1 MMKKENTKDYPSVI
15 LVVYLSLAIS
25 ILLHVAM
32 FLSFKFGEGII
43 FQQIGDIVEHRRA
56 RFHFDGFILNIVST
70 FLLAFVLYMYNMYIQ
85 KDSLLN
91 NKMRLFL
98 IIIGSVSITIL
109 LSLIFTSLHPYILG
123 YADKDVP
130 INRIVHHYRN
140 GMMRDFFVTMVVT
153 LSWQLIISNYKSRK
167 MAVENE
173 TLVAEN
179 MITRYEVLKNQL
191 NPHFLFNS
199 LNTLQSLIEIDKEK
213 AMDYVQELSKVLR
226 YSLQN
231 QEVVTLEEEI
241 RLANSYCKLM
251 EIRYG
256 DNLKFDFNIDE
267 YMMSYQII
275 PLSLQ
280 VLIENAIKHNVISDK
295 QPLTIYVFNST
306 MEDSIVVLNTIQP
319 KLDKSSGNGIGLANL
334 SERYRLKWNTDIIVH
349 EDSDEFAVEIKL
361 KKSNEK

>member
-1 MMKKENTKDYPSVI
+1 MKKEITKDYPSVV

-25 ILLHVAM
+25 VLLHVAM

-43 FQQIGDIVEHRRA
+43 FQNISDIAEHRRVH
-56 RFHFDGFILNIVST
+56 FHFDGFILNIVST
-70 FLLAFVLYMYNMYIQ
+70 FILAFVLYMYNMYIQ
-85 KDSLLN
+85 KDSLLS
-91 NKMRLFL
+91 NKTKIIF
-98 IIIGSVSITIL
+98 IIIGSVSITML
-109 LSLIFTSLHPYILG
+109 LSIIFTSLQPYILG
-123 YADKDVP
+123 YADKDIP

-140 GMMRDFFVTMVVT
+140 AMMRDFFVTMVVT

-167 MAVENE
+167 IAIENE

-226 YSLQN
+226 YSLHN

-241 RLANSYCKLM
+241 RLANSFCKLM

-256 DNLKFDFNIDE
+256 DNLKFDFNFDDYI
-267 YMMSYQII
+267 MSYQII
-275 PLSLQ
+275 PLSLL
-280 VLIENAIKHNVISDK
+280 VLLENAIKHNVISDK
-295 QPLTIYVFNST
+295 QPLTIYVFNCT
-306 MEDSIVVLNTIQP
+306 LDDSLVVLNSIQP
-319 KLDKSSGNGIGLANL
+319 KLDDSRGNGIGLANL
-334 SERYRLKWNTDIIVH
+334 SERYRLKWNTDIIIH
-349 EDSDEFAVEIKL
+349 NDRGEFAVEIKL
-361 KKSNEK
+361 KKPNDK